1 MLVEEYTKTLKN
13 KLKARTVVF
22 LVKDN
27 KVLLGYKKK
36 GFGKGY
42 YIGIGGK
49 VEDEETIEGA
59 AIREI
64 EEEINVTIS
73 VENLQKVALLKFYFP
88 HVADES
94 WNQEVHAYL
103 VNNWDGE
110 PNPTEEIEPKWFDK
124 NELPL
129 DKMWDDAQYW
139 IPNILKGEKI
149 YQEYLFNE
157 DLKVVETQPFKEVL

>member
-1 MLVEEYTKTLKN
+1 MLVEEYTKSLKN
-13 KLKARTVVF
+13 ELKPRTVVF
-22 LVKDN
+22 LVKDD

-49 VEDEETIEGA
+49 VEDEETIENA

-64 EEEINVTIS
+64 KEEINVAVS
-73 VENLQKVALLKFYFP
+73 VENLQKVAILKFYFP
-88 HVADES
+88 HIADES

-103 VNNWDGE
+103 VNSWDGE
-110 PNPTEEIEPKWFDK
+110 PTSTEEIEPKWFDK

-129 DKMWDDAQYW
+129 DKMWDDAHYW
-139 IPNILKGEKI
+139 IPNILKDEKI
-149 YQEYLFNE
+149 YEEYLFNE
-157 DLKVVETQPFKEVL
+157 DLKVIETLPF